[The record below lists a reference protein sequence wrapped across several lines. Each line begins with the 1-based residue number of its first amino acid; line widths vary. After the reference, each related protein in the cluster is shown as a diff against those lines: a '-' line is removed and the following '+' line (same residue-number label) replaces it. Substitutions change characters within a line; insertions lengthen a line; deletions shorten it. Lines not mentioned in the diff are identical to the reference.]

1 MTNLSWILLDNYSS
15 RPHGLSQSIAHSAFG
30 RCYMANFIN
39 CVKTKVLSIKE
50 TDAFLL
56 ASFEKLLGTAPGDE
70 TLDRLNALEVNM
82 TRLKQDLVRSSF
94 EL

>member
-1 MTNLSWILLDNYSS
+1 M
-15 RPHGLSQSIAHSAFG
+15 
-30 RCYMANFIN
+30 
-39 CVKTKVLSIKE
+39 KTKVLSIKE